1 MERARDKERKWGRDR
16 ERTRAGQLSTK
27 WKQRICDKEY
37 LSVPVVYCPQGA
49 GWTFQ
54 LALFLSHSPCTSPL
68 NRVKSACLQME
79 IDGCCLHHH
88 PQASGVWAF
97 FASLSESGPV
107 CKLPTDESKSC
118 ELCMLYYFFKRRT
131 SQQKSLQSY
140 RKAKKKVLPPKC
152 HNGFSSFI
160 IHLKRM
166 IIFSCACIPHTH
178 FSSFHWEDFT
188 LFFWPLALPPRASF
202 TQGRYRDVIKRTN
215 HLGSSPE
222 DNHPPTPSFLWLH
235 LQRK

>member
-1 MERARDKERKWGRDR
+1 MGTSSFKRLPTAQMEETRKSKGERKKRKKKVERARDKERKWERDR

-131 SQQKSLQSY
+131 SQQTSVQSY
-140 RKAKKKVLPPKC
+140 RKAKKKK
-152 HNGFSSFI
+152 
-160 IHLKRM
+160 K
-166 IIFSCACIPHTH
+166 
-178 FSSFHWEDFT
+178 
-188 LFFWPLALPPRASF
+188 
-202 TQGRYRDVIKRTN
+202 
-215 HLGSSPE
+215 SSPQNAIM
-222 DNHPPTPSFLWLH
+222 DFPVL
-235 LQRK
+235 